1 MKKNEESFSDW
12 NGENLKKHRGKLNL
26 SQIDMAKK
34 IGLSERGYRCYETDK
49 YRIPLSVKYAVLY
62 WTEAKKA
69 EKAVQ
74 ELKEY
79 DDEIKPLTKYEKER
93 VWKLCNAIDHTI
105 GDANKRQDEIWVSRL
120 LDQSNREMTMLLQ
133 KAG

>member
-1 MKKNEESFSDW
+1 MKKNEDSFSDW
-12 NGENLKKHRGKLNL
+12 NGEKLKKHRSKLNL

-69 EKAVQ
+69 EKAVK
-74 ELKEY
+74 ELKEF
-79 DDEIKPLTKYEKER
+79 DDDIKPLTKYEKER

-105 GDANKRQDEIWVSRL
+105 GDANKRQDEPWVSRL

-133 KAG
+133 KAV

>member
-12 NGENLKKHRGKLNL
+12 NGEKLKKYRSKLNL

-69 EKAVQ
+69 EKAVK
-74 ELKEY
+74 ELKEF
-79 DDEIKPLTKYEKER
+79 DDDIKPLTKYEKER
-93 VWKLCNAIDHTI
+93 VWKLCNAIENTI
-105 GDANKRQDEIWVSRL
+105 DNANKRQDELWVSRL

-133 KAG
+133 KAV

>member
-1 MKKNEESFSDW
+1 MKKNEDSFSDW
-12 NGENLKKHRGKLNL
+12 NGEKLKKHRSKLNL

-69 EKAVQ
+69 EKAVK
-74 ELKEY
+74 ELKEF
-79 DDEIKPLTKYEKER
+79 DDDIKPLTKYEKER
-93 VWKLCNAIDHTI
+93 VWKLCNAIENTI
-105 GDANKRQDEIWVSRL
+105 DNANKRQDELWVSRL

-133 KAG
+133 KAV

>member
-12 NGENLKKHRGKLNL
+12 NGEKLKKHRSKLNL

-69 EKAVQ
+69 EKAVK

-79 DDEIKPLTKYEKER
+79 NDDIKPLTKYEKER
-93 VWKLCNAIDHTI
+93 VWKLCNAIENTI
-105 GDANKRQDEIWVSRL
+105 DNANKRQDEIWVSRL

-133 KAG
+133 KAV